1 MSPAPPRDAADSL
14 DLLAMAHYAVA
25 ALWAM
30 VSLIPAIWIYVGHE
44 LATPSALL
52 AVGEPTPLPPS
63 PLAIAFALALLVA
76 GFAGG
81 ALTLWG
87 GRCLATRRR
96 LRVASA
102 AALVVCLFVP
112 IGTVLGVVAWSI
124 LQRPA
129 VRDRFAG

>member
-1 MSPAPPRDAADSL
+1 MNLPARDPAESL

-30 VSLIPAIWIYVGHE
+30 VSLIPTIWIYVGHE
-44 LATPSALL
+44 LAGASGLHQA
-52 AVGEPTPLPPS
+52 GEPPPLPPS
-63 PLAIAFALALLVA
+63 AFATTVALTVLVL

-96 LRVASA
+96 LRVALA
-102 AALVVCLFVP
+102 AAIVVCVFVP
-112 IGTVLGVVAWSI
+112 IGTVLGAVTWTIV
-124 LQRPA
+124 QRPE
-129 VRDRFAG
+129 VRARFSG

>member
-1 MSPAPPRDAADSL
+1 MPSAPPRDPAESL
-14 DLLAMAHYAVA
+14 DFLAMAHYAVA

-30 VSLIPAIWIYVGHE
+30 VSLVPMLWVYVGFEMARASGLHAPGE
-44 LATPSALL
+44 TPETPSRLVA
-52 AVGEPTPLPPS
+52 T
-63 PLAIAFALALLVA
+63 LAIAALAA

-87 GRCLATRRR
+87 GRCLARRRR

-112 IGTVLGVVAWSI
+112 FGTFLGLATWSI
-124 LQRPA
+124 LQRPE
-129 VRDRFAG
+129 VRARFAS